1 MTNIVKYEKPGGD
14 NFAGWNEG
22 VEGHD
27 RPDGAG
33 IIQGILLKFG
43 NDAKWVTRDGD
54 AIDPNLELVV
64 VDLQRVVQ
72 RWEDGKPI
80 ETKILEPGEK
90 FPDLAALNDAV
101 PKEDWLEGPDGHPR
115 GPFQAQHIVYLLD
128 ASQMQKYT
136 FPTGTTGGSIAIRDL
151 VEKLVWIRRLQG
163 NNVFA
168 VVTLGDVFMKTK
180 FGGRQRPAF
189 NIVRWARLGGDSN
202 APALPAPPM
211 TPVAAVPLETV
222 AEPAKAEADDFLND
236 PLPDFV
242 AKKPAKTGK
251 RANTLAAG

>member
-1 MTNIVKYEKPGGD
+1 
-14 NFAGWNEG
+14 
-22 VEGHD
+22 
-27 RPDGAG
+27 
-33 IIQGILLKFG
+33 
-43 NDAKWVTRDGD
+43 
-54 AIDPNLELVV
+54 
-64 VDLQRVVQ
+64 
-72 RWEDGKPI
+72 
-80 ETKILEPGEK
+80 
-90 FPDLAALNDAV
+90 
-101 PKEDWLEGPDGHPR
+101 
-115 GPFQAQHIVYLLD
+115 VYLLD